1 MSAKSF
7 RSMQNEDI
15 PTTLNIIG
23 QTPLIRLSTLS
34 SSSITLCAKAEF
46 MNPGGSIK
54 DRAALAILHGARRE
68 GRLLPGQAV
77 VEMTSGNMGA
87 GLAVVCNVLGH
98 PFTAVMSEGNSR
110 NRAQMLKDL
119 GAEVVLVPQVDGD
132 EGQVTGSDIEAAVD
146 RAQTIAD
153 ERDAYYVDQFA
164 NPGSLRAHEEGT
176 GPEIW
181 SALGD
186 RLGAFVAAVGS
197 GGTFVGTSRYLKK
210 KRPDLICAAVEP
222 DGTEV
227 LAGKEIR
234 KVRHVIQGTGY
245 GKIPPHWEPELAD
258 VYLSVTD
265 EEAMEYR
272 RRLAKDEG
280 LYVGYS
286 AATNV
291 CAAIKLINGDYLEGE
306 VVVATVLCDTGL
318 KY

>member
-1 MSAKSF
+1 MK
-7 RSMQNEDI
+7 NEDV
-15 PTTLNIIG
+15 PTTLDLIG

-34 SSSITLCAKAEF
+34 SPSVTVCAKAEF

-54 DRAALAILHGARRE
+54 DRAALAIVNGARRE
-68 GRLLPGQAV
+68 DRLIPNQPV

-87 GLAVVCNVLGH
+87 GLAVVCNILGH
-98 PFTAVMSEGNSR
+98 PFTAVMSEGNSQKR
-110 NRAQMLKDL
+110 VQMLEDL
-119 GAEVVLVPQVDGD
+119 GAEVVLVPQMDGN
-132 EGQVTGSDIEAAVD
+132 EGQVTGRDIEAAVD
-146 RAQTIAD
+146 RAEAIAD

-210 KRPDLICAAVEP
+210 KRPDLICAVVEP
-222 DGTEV
+222 DGAEV
-227 LAGKEIR
+227 LAGKKIT
-234 KVRHVIQGTGY
+234 KTRHVMQGTGY

-265 EEAMEYR
+265 EEAKQYR
-272 RRLAKDEG
+272 KRLARDEG
-280 LYVGYS
+280 LHVGYS
-286 AATNV
+286 AAANV
-291 CAAIKLINGDYLEGE
+291 CAAVKLIEMGYLKEE
-306 VVVATVLCDTGL
+306 VVIATVLCDTGL